1 VLYCW
6 RRSQVKG
13 GKCMVLRPKSG
24 PCIPL
29 AHTSGFGRFSVR
41 FKVLVKESSFIE
53 NLIRRDPC
61 MGKLAIVD

>member
-1 VLYCW
+1 
-6 RRSQVKG
+6 
-13 GKCMVLRPKSG
+13 MVLRPKSG